1 MRRIMRYIPLQI
13 LLLLTLLLSC
23 KPEEGRKVIQPNE
36 LREVGKLELIEYRS
50 EEIFVISSDQKSLES
65 IRSLEEAA
73 DYLSSLFEIGDRIGI
88 YSFDFYTIAYINLYN
103 LQDSDLQYD
112 QENKSIQLTLP
123 PIEVEPI
130 GRGGTLKLL
139 HERVNGNKKSIT
151 SEERQNMQR
160 QAVAHAKQN
169 IRPGTPKYQE
179 LVTKAQS
186 KAQAYFS
193 SILRSRGYEEI
204 EIRFTQS
211 YEKAN

>member
-65 IRSLEEAA
+65 IRSFEEAA

-88 YSFDFYTIAYINLYN
+88 YTIAYINLYN

-160 QAVAHAKQN
+160 QAVALAKQN

-186 KAQAYFS
+186 KAQAYFT
-193 SILRSRGYEEI
+193 SILRARGYEEI

>member
-65 IRSLEEAA
+65 IRSLEEVA
-73 DYLSSLFEIGDRIGI
+73 DYLNSLFEIGDRIGI

>member
-65 IRSLEEAA
+65 IRSLEEVA
-73 DYLSSLFEIGDRIGI
+73 DYLNSLFEIGDRIGI

-160 QAVAHAKQN
+160 QAVALAKQN

>member
-1 MRRIMRYIPLQI
+1 MRYIPLQI

-65 IRSLEEAA
+65 IRSLEEVA
-73 DYLSSLFEIGDRIGI
+73 DYLNSLFEIGDRIGI

>member
-65 IRSLEEAA
+65 IRSLEEVA
-73 DYLSSLFEIGDRIGI
+73 DYLNSLFEIGDRIGI

-193 SILRSRGYEEI
+193 SILRSRGDEEI

>member
-1 MRRIMRYIPLQI
+1 M
-13 LLLLTLLLSC
+13 
-23 KPEEGRKVIQPNE
+23 VIQPNE
-36 LREVGKLELIEYRS
+36 LREVGKLELVEYRS

-65 IRSLEEAA
+65 IRSFEEAA
-73 DYLSSLFEIGDRIGI
+73 NYLSSLFEIGDRIGI

-160 QAVAHAKQN
+160 QAVALAKQN
-169 IRPGTPKYQE
+169 LRPGTPKYQE

-186 KAQAYFS
+186 KAQAYFT
-193 SILRSRGYEEI
+193 SILRARGYEEI

>member
-1 MRRIMRYIPLQI
+1 MRSIMRYIPLQI
-13 LLLLTLLLSC
+13 LLILTLLLSC

-36 LREVGKLELIEYRS
+36 LREVGKLELVEYRS

-73 DYLSSLFEIGDRIGI
+73 DYISSLFEIGDRIGI

-112 QENKSIQLTLP
+112 EESKSIQLTLP
-123 PIEVEPI
+123 PIQVEPI

-160 QAVAHAKQN
+160 QAVSLAKRN
-169 IRPGTPKYQE
+169 LLPGTPKYQE
-179 LVTKAQS
+179 LVTKVQS
-186 KAQAYFS
+186 KAQAYFT
-193 SILRSRGYEEI
+193 SILRARGYEEI

>member
-23 KPEEGRKVIQPNE
+23 KPEEGRKAIQPNE
-36 LREVGKLELIEYRS
+36 LREVGKLELVEYRS
-50 EEIFVISSDQKSLES
+50 EEIFVISSDQMSLES
-65 IRSLEEAA
+65 IRSFEEAA

>member
-1 MRRIMRYIPLQI
+1 MRSIMRYIPLQI
-13 LLLLTLLLSC
+13 LLLLTLLFSC
-23 KPEEGRKVIQPNE
+23 KPEEERKVIQPNE
-36 LREVGKLELIEYRS
+36 LREVGKLELVEYRS

-88 YSFDFYTIAYINLYN
+88 YSFDFYTIAYINLYD

-160 QAVAHAKQN
+160 QAVVLAKQN

-186 KAQAYFS
+186 KAQAYFT
-193 SILRSRGYEEI
+193 SILRARGYEEI

>member
-1 MRRIMRYIPLQI
+1 MRSIMRYIPLQI

-36 LREVGKLELIEYRS
+36 LREVGKLELVEYRS

-103 LQDSDLQYD
+103 LQDSDQYD

-160 QAVAHAKQN
+160 QAVALAKQN

-186 KAQAYFS
+186 KAQAYFT
-193 SILRSRGYEEI
+193 SILRARGYEEI